1 MKLKAMRS
9 FRLGTTT
16 FGRGIAVD
24 VSDPVAKDLIKRGL
38 ASADGIAPSPTPRPA
53 RQAKRKPVRP
63 GNQRRDSEPATTGRA
78 ADRKED

>member
-1 MKLKAMRS
+1 MKLKAIRS

-16 FGRGIAVD
+16 FGRGVAVD
-24 VSDPVAKDLIKRGL
+24 VSDPVAKDLIKRGF
-38 ASADGIAPSPTPRPA
+38 ASEDGVAPPPEPQPA
-53 RQAKRKPVRP
+53 REVKPKPARS